1 MCPGLDPNQL
11 AEIRNLIIEI
21 GKEKTVML
29 STHIMQEV
37 EAICDRVIIID
48 RGVIVADEA
57 KSDIYSKIS
66 RSRQT
71 VLVEFD
77 RDPEEAMLRAIPGAG
92 SVKKAKDRVWII
104 ESQGEEASP
113 FLKGRWTLNIYF
125 KNPVLKELLHLEYRV
140 K

>member
-1 MCPGLDPNQL
+1 
-11 AEIRNLIIEI
+11 
-21 GKEKTVML
+21 
-29 STHIMQEV
+29 
-37 EAICDRVIIID
+37 
-48 RGVIVADEA
+48 VADEA

-104 ESQGEEASP
+104 ESQGEEDIRPAIFS
-113 FLKGRWTLNIYF
+113 FAVNNNLT
-125 KNPVLKELLHLEYRV
+125 VLSLQKQESNLEEVFRMLTGG
-140 K
+140 